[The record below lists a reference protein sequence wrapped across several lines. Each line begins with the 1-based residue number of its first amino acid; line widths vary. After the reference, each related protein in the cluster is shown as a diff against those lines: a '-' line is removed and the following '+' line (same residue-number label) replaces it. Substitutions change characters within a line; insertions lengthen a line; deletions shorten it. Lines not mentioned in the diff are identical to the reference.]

1 MEYFNN
7 NNNYSHGIMF
17 HYFNDNKKHKK
28 SQGSINEDELKK
40 IINFIGRKNIL
51 DADVF
56 IEKYKKKNL
65 KSHEICLTFDD
76 GLKSQYDIA
85 LPVLNELKIN
95 GSSSEIASLSLNKFL

>member
-40 IINFIGRKNIL
+40 SLIL
-51 DADVF
+51 SE
-56 IEKYKKKNL
+56 EKIY
-65 KSHEICLTFDD
+65 
-76 GLKSQYDIA
+76 
-85 LPVLNELKIN
+85 
-95 GSSSEIASLSLNKFL
+95 

>member
-40 IINFIGRKNIL
+40 IINFIGRK
-51 DADVF
+51 
-56 IEKYKKKNL
+56 KY
-65 KSHEICLTFDD
+65 IRCRCF
-76 GLKSQYDIA
+76 Y
-85 LPVLNELKIN
+85 
-95 GSSSEIASLSLNKFL
+95 